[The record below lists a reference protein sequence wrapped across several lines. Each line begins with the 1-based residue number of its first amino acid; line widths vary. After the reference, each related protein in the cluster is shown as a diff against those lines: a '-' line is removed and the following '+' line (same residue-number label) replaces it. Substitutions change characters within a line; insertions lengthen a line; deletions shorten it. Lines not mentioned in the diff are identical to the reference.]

1 MRRFRELKHGRMVQ
15 FARDMVAAA
24 NAIREA
30 RKKAGWEA
38 WERNV
43 RRKEPDP
50 EVEAEATKKPAEGE
64 ESIARKYDMCPG
76 FSFDEIRGRL
86 GAHAA
91 RTTALTG
98 AKKQKIGRRRQAAP
112 QFVAHHLAERWLRAK
127 RPSRD
132 VAASRA

>member
-15 FARDMVAAA
+15 FAHDMVAAA

-30 RKKAGWEA
+30 RKKGRLEA

-50 EVEAEATKKPAEGE
+50 EVEAEATKKLAEDE

-76 FSFDEIRGRL
+76 FSFDEFEADL
-86 GAHAA
+86 A
-91 RTTALTG
+91 RMRRE
-98 AKKQKIGRRRQAAP
+98 RRR
-112 QFVAHHLAERWLRAK
+112 
-127 RPSRD
+127 
-132 VAASRA
+132 